1 MTDRALTISAARSTK
16 ESKHGKVSMG
26 RGFTALSD
34 GKTEASTSRR
44 SEVPHTDAILR
55 YEGSTV
61 VYSASR
67 RLHQFVVDGD
77 MDISQNTTYDVKSPG
92 VKINI
97 RMGGRI

>member
-1 MTDRALTISAARSTK
+1 
-16 ESKHGKVSMG
+16 MG

-77 MDISQNTTYDVKSPG
+77 MDISQQG
-92 VKINI
+92 VKRSHIFVEVLLPMVVRGNV
-97 RMGGRI
+97 G